1 MIGHILNYD
10 LCDVL
15 VPMDKFTDNDFD
27 DDVKYYNNT
36 YVIGHVQ
43 DNDFGDVLD
52 NVSGNDFVYVIGH
65 VLDNDLGDVFKFG

>member
-1 MIGHILNYD
+1 M
-10 LCDVL
+10 
-15 VPMDKFTDNDFD
+15 
-27 DDVKYYNNT
+27 
-36 YVIGHVQ
+36 IGHVQ